1 MFMTL
6 FALGNTGAA
15 TSGLSYTVQIVI
27 ADRVGSVLGGIALVS
42 RLVVPRGYFL
52 VGPHVAF
59 AFHLSPRRAPSV
71 WPCWLCSSCLA
82 CSDTGERATRRPFR
96 CATATKAA

>member
-1 MFMTL
+1 MTL

-42 RLVVPRGYFL
+42 PLVAWSLPL
-52 VGPHVAF
+52 P
-59 AFHLSPRRAPSV
+59 LP
-71 WPCWLCSSCLA
+71 
-82 CSDTGERATRRPFR
+82 
-96 CATATKAA
+96 